1 MGNVTKET
9 SRLFLPFAVPA
20 GDRETFTH
28 EMEMA
33 TVFCL
38 AESDREKGGGAI
50 LKKAPEELTFV
61 AEIRYPL
68 WLVPW
73 IKRRL
78 LFDGFGISTHTLSYD
93 VLPDVQVFNNEIRGS
108 AGTREAYSAYLSHH
122 LNYFENFA
130 EKEEKTIDGL
140 ITNTEF
146 IQDFIKYLPEAV
158 ETKKP
163 TVEKV
168 LLAPTLDEETISSSL
183 QEMSSLREAL
193 KKDILS
199 LSQAMK
205 LLNTT
210 TKNQVKAIS
219 KAVKIT
225 EKDFDKK
232 ISVATASALKETR
245 KIQKRYDKQITE
257 VSRKFERQLQA
268 LHQKQVKAEQTSS
281 RLTAEIDRFEVERE
295 TCKSRK
301 NGNGEAHWKQ
311 KIEEAKKELSILE
324 KTMGDLDKKIEEVN
338 AAKNFEIS
346 KLRTEYASQ
355 AERAKA
361 KVRDLEAF
369 REAEVRLKQ
378 EEMKKLEEMSHSIVD
393 QMDRLLGLKRASL
406 KEIESE
412 GITGGGKGYMLV
424 YVPFYLACYQKEM
437 KKRYVVYSP
446 SYARGMGGLTRL
458 KGVFGAAKIKS
469 LLQNRSK
476 PITKLLNQLVTLVQ
490 PNPVFEKEIIDAGFR
505 ANILRTKESKGKVK
519 EGLKQLRD
527 EEWLSENEFQMF
539 NEALK
544 QPVA

>member
-1 MGNVTKET
+1 MTQGA
-9 SRLFLPFAVPA
+9 SGLLLPFAVPA
-20 GDRETFTH
+20 GDREVFTH

-38 AESDREKGGGAI
+38 AESDREKGGGVI

-61 AEIRYPL
+61 AEIYYPL

-93 VLPDVQVFNNEIRGS
+93 VLPDIQAFTNEIRGS
-108 AGTREAYSAYLSHH
+108 AETREAYSADLSDH
-122 LNYFENFA
+122 LNQFENFA
-130 EKEEKTIDGL
+130 EKEEKTIEGL
-140 ITNTEF
+140 ITDPKF
-146 IQDFIKYLPEAV
+146 IQDFVEYLPEAA

-168 LLAPTLDEETISSSL
+168 ILEPTLDEETISSSL
-183 QEMSSLREAL
+183 QEVLSLREAL
-193 KKDILS
+193 KKDVLS
-199 LSQAMK
+199 LSQAMN

-210 TKNQVKAIS
+210 TKKQVKAIS

-225 EKDFDKK
+225 EEHFGKK
-232 ISVATASALKETR
+232 IADATASALKEAS
-245 KIQKRYDKQITE
+245 KIQRRYDKRITE

-268 LHQKQVKAEQTSS
+268 LHREQFRGEQTVS
-281 RLTAEIDRFEVERE
+281 RLTAGVGRFEVERE
-295 TCKSRK
+295 TCRSRK
-301 NGNGEAHWKQ
+301 NGKGEAHWKQ
-311 KIEEAKKELSILE
+311 KIEEAKKQLSIFE
-324 KTMGDLDKKIEEVN
+324 KAKGDLEKKIEEVN
-338 AAKNFEIS
+338 AARNFEIT
-346 KLRTEYASQ
+346 KLRTEYATQ
-355 AERAKA
+355 AEKAKA
-361 KVRDLEAF
+361 KVRDLEAS

-393 QMDRLLGLKRASL
+393 QMDRLLKLKRVAL

-412 GITGGGKGYMLV
+412 GITGGGREYTLV
-424 YVPFYLACYQKEM
+424 YMPFYLACYQKEM

-446 SYARGMGGLTRL
+446 SYAGGMGGLTKL

-490 PNPVFEKEIIDAGFR
+490 PNPVFENKIIDAGSR
-505 ANILRTKESKGKVK
+505 ANILRTKGSKGKLK
-519 EGLKQLRD
+519 EGLEQLRD
-527 EEWLSENEFQMF
+527 EEWLSENQFQMF
-539 NEALK
+539 NEVLEPPDA
-544 QPVA
+544 